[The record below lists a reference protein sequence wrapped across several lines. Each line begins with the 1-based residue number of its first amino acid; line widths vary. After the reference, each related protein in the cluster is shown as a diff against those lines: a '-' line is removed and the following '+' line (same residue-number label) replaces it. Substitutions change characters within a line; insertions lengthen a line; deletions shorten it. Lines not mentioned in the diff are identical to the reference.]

1 MKYIVLI
8 LMIGCGNCS
17 AKVISQWRMND
28 NTFNTYITDSVGF
41 HPGTFKGET
50 YTTVR
55 STAGKFKLCYDLDG
69 TNDYVEIADATML
82 SPSSTSM
89 SISAWIN
96 MDVVPFYIASKYEAD
111 NVEWSFYTN
120 DGAGSGVGNLEF
132 LIYDQSA
139 VAVIGRKYNTVLS
152 MNTWLHVVGTYKNDA
167 TPTSA
172 DIKLYLNGVKV
183 DDTDEND
190 GGVFEE
196 CENLN
201 APVHIGKQIATYA
214 NGKIDDVIIYDHVL
228 TLAEIKALYNS
239 GMGTE
244 SVGLHIDY
252 RNRYK
257 F

>member
-1 MKYIVLI
+1 
-8 LMIGCGNCS
+8 
-17 AKVISQWRMND
+17 MND

-69 TNDYVEIADATML
+69 TNDYVEIADSDDF
-82 SPSSTSM
+82 SPISSDM
-89 SISAWIN
+89 SISAWIY
-96 MDVVPFYIASKYEAD
+96 MDSFSSGFGIAKKYHTAKYEWVFGID
-111 NVEWSFYTN
+111 EN
-120 DGAGSGVGNLEF
+120 GKLLF
-132 LIYDQSA
+132 LIFDSSEGSH
-139 VAVIGRKYNTVLS
+139 IGMGNDTALS
-152 MNTWLHVVGTYKNDA
+152 TGEWLHVVGTYQNDA

-172 DIKLYLNGVKV
+172 DVKLYLNGVKV
-183 DDTDEND
+183 DDTNIEE
-190 GGVFEE
+190 GTFVE
-196 CENLN
+196 CENLG
-201 APVHIGKQIATYA
+201 APVRIGRLSHSYS
-214 NGKIDDVIIYDHVL
+214 NGKIDNLIIYDHVL